1 MNKWKI
7 LTLSAKWDRIRAPI
21 YEASAKGRRIPI
33 LKTLL
38 TNACPYQCKYC
49 AFRRGRRA
57 ERRTW
62 DVNELVNVTLTLWR
76 KGAIKGIFLSS
87 GILKDPETTVEKQIE
102 VAEGLRR
109 RGFKGYIHLRLMP
122 GTPKDLIWRAAVIA
136 DRIGVNL
143 ETVSKDYFSE
153 IAPDKGDFKVDVVK
167 RMEWISR
174 AYRMV
179 RQQRER
185 LHQKIGYLSAG
196 IDTQIMVGVVGE
208 KDLEHLRV
216 TFELYRDMELRRVYY
231 SPFEP
236 IPETPFET
244 KHPCPM
250 ARVLRLYQTSY
261 LIRDYE
267 FTLKDMEFIVNDNGM
282 LPLDKDPKRIYAE
295 RNKDLYPINLNEAKY
310 RELLKIPGIG
320 PTLARKII
328 RIRNEKS
335 RVKVEDLGRILG
347 KKTLHEILKYVEI

>member
-1 MNKWKI
+1 
-7 LTLSAKWDRIRAPI
+7 
-21 YEASAKGRRIPI
+21 
-33 LKTLL
+33 
-38 TNACPYQCKYC
+38 
-49 AFRRGRRA
+49 
-57 ERRTW
+57 
-62 DVNELVNVTLTLWR
+62 
-76 KGAIKGIFLSS
+76 
-87 GILKDPETTVEKQIE
+87 
-102 VAEGLRR
+102 
-109 RGFKGYIHLRLMP
+109 MP